1 LIETNAVDVL
11 FELSSGI
18 KMTTR
23 PDIQVPPRRPIAAR
37 LVVWTLVILC
47 VGLLAWYVTDRIPR
61 WKDLVVPRKLRVVDP
76 GQIYASG
83 QINRR
88 LLRQVLTDRHIRII
102 VCLVDDQLDDPDVT
116 AERQLA
122 KDLDIER
129 FNYPLEGDGTGDIHN
144 YANAV
149 ARMVEAERAGK
160 PILVHCSSGAQRS
173 NGAVFY
179 YRVLVQQC
187 DPADAAHEMIR
198 NGHDPRRNPALIP
211 YLNSHMAEMAKLLV
225 DRGIIDHVPDP
236 LPRIP

>member
-1 LIETNAVDVL
+1 
-11 FELSSGI
+11 
-18 KMTTR
+18 MTTR